1 LKGKNSVNKQSLN
14 NSFIS
19 HDKIQNENLREA
31 YSKLYKAYNNLI
43 KEKEEIINN
52 LRAETLI
59 NEEQRNY
66 IEILK
71 KTIESRT
78 GKLLSSNTISNSKS
92 TPYLNNALNDEMLQ
106 DIARLQTEIDKY
118 KRELINLRNSFNELN
133 EMLDNSNRDNDLLK
147 KENQNLIKELD
158 ELKAE
163 IGLNKADKITI
174 ESSKLNKEIDLVKEE
189 KMSLNNNNE
198 MLIKMNKK
206 LENEIKELYKKNCQ
220 NEIKISD
227 LIQFQN
233 KYQESRTLNEKL
245 KEEIDNLS
253 KEKDYLEIER
263 SCYKQ
268 KTDEKQHLIEK
279 LDIDIREQLE
289 KLENEKKELE
299 KNNHLLSN

>member
-1 LKGKNSVNKQSLN
+1 LKGKSSVNKQSLN
-14 NSFIS
+14 NSLIS
-19 HDKIQNENLREA
+19 HDKIPNENLREA
-31 YSKLYKAYNNLI
+31 YSKLYRAYNNLI

-71 KTIESRT
+71 KAIESKT
-78 GKLLSSNTISNSKS
+78 GKYLSSNPISNSNPI
-92 TPYLNNALNDEMLQ
+92 PYRNYAYNDEMLE
-106 DIARLQTEIDKY
+106 DIARLQTEIEKY
-118 KRELINLRNSFNELN
+118 KKELNNLRNSFNEIN
-133 EMLDNSNRDNDLLK
+133 EMLENSNKGNELLK
-147 KENQNLIKELD
+147 NEKQNLIKEID

-163 IGLNKADKITI
+163 ISLYKADTVKI
-174 ESSKLNKEIDLVKEE
+174 ESSNLNKEIDLVKDE
-189 KMSLNNNNE
+189 KISLHNNNE
-198 MLIKMNKK
+198 MLMKMNNK

-227 LIQFQN
+227 LIQFKY
-233 KYQESRTLNEKL
+233 KYQEARTLNEKL

-268 KTDEKQHLIEK
+268 KTDENQHLIEK
-279 LDIDIREQLE
+279 IDIDIREQLE
-289 KLENEKKELE
+289 KLEKDKKELE

>member
-1 LKGKNSVNKQSLN
+1 MKGKNSVNKQSLN

-19 HDKIQNENLREA
+19 HDKIPNENLREA

-118 KRELINLRNSFNELN
+118 KRELINLRNSIPVIL
-133 EMLDNSNRDNDLLK
+133 
-147 KENQNLIKELD
+147 
-158 ELKAE
+158 
-163 IGLNKADKITI
+163 
-174 ESSKLNKEIDLVKEE
+174 
-189 KMSLNNNNE
+189 
-198 MLIKMNKK
+198 
-206 LENEIKELYKKNCQ
+206 
-220 NEIKISD
+220 
-227 LIQFQN
+227 
-233 KYQESRTLNEKL
+233 
-245 KEEIDNLS
+245 
-253 KEKDYLEIER
+253 
-263 SCYKQ
+263 
-268 KTDEKQHLIEK
+268 
-279 LDIDIREQLE
+279 
-289 KLENEKKELE
+289 
-299 KNNHLLSN
+299 

>member
-1 LKGKNSVNKQSLN
+1 MKGKNSVNKQSLN

-118 KRELINLRNSFNELN
+118 KRELINLRNSISELN

-189 KMSLNNNNE
+189 KMTLNNNNE

-289 KLENEKKELE
+289 KLEKDKKELE

>member
-289 KLENEKKELE
+289 KLEKEKKELE